1 METVGLGIIIMT
13 ISAIVNIIVS
23 NKLFKVG
30 KETDSLALQ
39 ADAWHLKT
47 DVYTSFGVAGGLLIY
62 TICHYFFPQTNLYW
76 IDPVVA
82 ILVATLIL
90 KAAWDLTSESI
101 GGLLDTSLPNEEVD
115 TITDV
120 IKNFN
125 VQYHDLRTR
134 KSI

>member
-1 METVGLGIIIMT
+1 MLRLLT

-23 NKLFKVG
+23 KRLFKVG

-47 DVYTSFGVAGGLLIY
+47 DVYTSFGVAGGLLIF
-62 TICHYFFPQTNLYW
+62 TICHYLFPQTNLYW

-82 ILVATLIL
+82 ILVATLII
-90 KAAWDLTSESI
+90 KAAWDLTAQSV

-115 TITDV
+115 I
-120 IKNFN
+120 IKDILKGLD
-125 VQYHDLRTR
+125 YHDLRTR
-134 KSI
+134 IEL